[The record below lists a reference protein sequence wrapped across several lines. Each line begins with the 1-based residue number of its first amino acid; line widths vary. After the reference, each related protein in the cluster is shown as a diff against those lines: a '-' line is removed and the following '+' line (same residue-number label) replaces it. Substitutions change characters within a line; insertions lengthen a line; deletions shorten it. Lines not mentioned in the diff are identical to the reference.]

1 MDFLL
6 VIEKLFENFPLGFD
20 ATLLLL
26 EGAEATSEHAAGST
40 CFGAIPTMLDGHVMQ
55 IVLHVKQLTNEATVE
70 QDIGAPELGIA
81 KEAALIGTVG

>member
-1 MDFLL
+1 MDFPL
-6 VIEKLFENFPLGFD
+6 VTEKLFENLPLGSD
-20 ATLLLL
+20 ATPLLL
-26 EGAEATSEHAAGST
+26 EGTEAIPEHAAGST
-40 CFGAIPTMLDGHVMQ
+40 RLGAVPTMLDGHVMQ